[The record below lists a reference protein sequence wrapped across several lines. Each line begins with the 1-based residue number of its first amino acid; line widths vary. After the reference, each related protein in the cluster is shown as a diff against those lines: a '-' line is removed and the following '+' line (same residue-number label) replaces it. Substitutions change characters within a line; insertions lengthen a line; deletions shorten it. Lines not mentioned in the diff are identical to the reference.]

1 MIEVVNLETDQHQRS
16 NEIIPWKESLCSK
29 DSWTGICLEQ
39 GESEPAEAPENVCV
53 NHVVWMHIGL
63 PTRFENRV
71 PGQGFRSRTLMP
83 QSILFLPAGV
93 PVQGQWRDPIA
104 SIGLQIEPELFS
116 KAVGDDVATGRFE
129 LRHGYSASDP
139 FITQVLYALRKDLL
153 EGLPGGKLYG
163 DCLGNALVAHLLRD
177 YAAHRPFDP
186 PAGGGLPPNRLRRVM
201 EYIHDRL
208 EKDLSLQ
215 DLAGVVGLNQG
226 HFARA
231 FKQTT
236 GLTPYRY
243 VLVQRIE
250 RACRLLENPRISI
263 VEISAQCGFFSQS
276 SFTTA
281 FRRIKGVTP
290 LVYRNSMP

>member
-1 MIEVVNLETDQHQRS
+1 MIEVVNQETEQRQRS
-16 NEIIPWKESLCSK
+16 NEIIPWKESLCSE

-39 GESEPAEAPENVCV
+39 GESEPAEAPENVCS

-71 PGQGFRSRTLMP
+71 PGQGFRPRTLMP
-83 QSILFLPAGV
+83 QSILLFPAGV
-93 PVQGQWRDPIA
+93 PVQGRWRDPIA
-104 SIGLQIEPELFS
+104 SIGLQIEPELFW
-116 KAVGDDVATGRFE
+116 KAVGDDVATGHSE
-129 LRHGYSASDP
+129 LRHGYFASDP
-139 FITQVLYALRKDLL
+139 FITQVLHALRRDLL
-153 EGLPGGKLYG
+153 EGSPGGKLYG

-177 YAAHRPFDP
+177 YAAHRRFHPS
-186 PAGGGLPPNRLRRVM
+186 AGGGLPPNRLRRVM

-263 VEISAQCGFFSQS
+263 VEISAQCGFCSQS

-290 LVYRNSMP
+290 LVYRNAMP

>member
-1 MIEVVNLETDQHQRS
+1 
-16 NEIIPWKESLCSK
+16 
-29 DSWTGICLEQ
+29 
-39 GESEPAEAPENVCV
+39 
-53 NHVVWMHIGL
+53 
-63 PTRFENRV
+63 
-71 PGQGFRSRTLMP
+71 
-83 QSILFLPAGV
+83 
-93 PVQGQWRDPIA
+93 
-104 SIGLQIEPELFS
+104 
-116 KAVGDDVATGRFE
+116 
-129 LRHGYSASDP
+129 
-139 FITQVLYALRKDLL
+139 LL

-177 YAAHRPFDP
+177 YAAHPLFDRS
-186 PAGGGLPPNRLRRVM
+186 AGGGLPPHRLRRLM
-201 EYIHDRL
+201 EYIPDRL

-236 GLTPYRY
+236 GLTAYRY

-263 VEISAQCGFFSQS
+263 VEISAQCGFGSQS

-290 LVYRNSMP
+290 LVYRNATA